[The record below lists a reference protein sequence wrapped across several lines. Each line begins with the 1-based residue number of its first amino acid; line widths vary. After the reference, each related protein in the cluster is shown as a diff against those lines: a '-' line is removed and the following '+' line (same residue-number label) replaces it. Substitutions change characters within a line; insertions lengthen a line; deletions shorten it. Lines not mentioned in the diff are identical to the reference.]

1 MQPALKKMHCMFSSC
16 AVMKPQS
23 LCFVSIVVMCSL
35 YQWLTSLTNIMSWS
49 WCQCFGRWTNQLTK
63 FYKILRKFTK
73 IYAIIFLSSLL
84 NSVVDTK
91 TKKISTWCKTHWYY
105 PYSQGN
111 WRLQFSGCVRNW
123 WFVVAFLYRNHTCVQ
138 SVNRDMPSFLQ
149 TQWEYGPQLS
159 PWWKHPVEQ
168 CSTSI
173 WKIDPK
179 P

>member
-1 MQPALKKMHCMFSSC
+1 MCCDETSVTMFCEYCCDVFTISVVNIIDKHH
-16 AVMKPQS
+16 VM
-23 LCFVSIVVMCSL
+23 
-35 YQWLTSLTNIMSWS
+35 IMMSMFWEMNKS
-49 WCQCFGRWTNQLTK
+49 T
-63 FYKILRKFTK
+63 YKILQNFTK

-84 NSVVDTK
+84 NSVVDAK
-91 TKKISTWCKTHWYY
+91 TKNFFSTWCKTHWYY
-105 PYSQGN
+105 PYFQGN

-138 SVNRDMPSFLQ
+138 SVNRDMPSVLQ

-159 PWWKHPVEQ
+159 PWWWWKHPVEQ

-173 WKIDPK
+173 WKINPK